1 MVMCGVNLRTTEGNG
16 GRMSAQRAKL
26 LFIQTRKLVVVFE
39 PIERSSA
46 PASHYNGML
55 FCYTNMK
62 ELSKWLWRSS

>member
-1 MVMCGVNLRTTEGNG
+1 MVICRVNLQTAEGNV
-16 GRMSAQRAKL
+16 GRVSTQRAKL

-39 PIERSSA
+39 PIEGSSA

-62 ELSKWLWRSS
+62 KLSKWLWRS